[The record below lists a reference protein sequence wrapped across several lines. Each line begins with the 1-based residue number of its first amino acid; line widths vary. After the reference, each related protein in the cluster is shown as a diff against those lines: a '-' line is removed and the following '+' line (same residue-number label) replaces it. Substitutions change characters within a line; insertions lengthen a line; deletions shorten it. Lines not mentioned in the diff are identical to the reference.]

1 MNDQCKWS
9 TNRSNAQKI
18 FKDIGFAIDN
28 LNKGTYRPYK
38 KPSDLLSYINKSS
51 SHPPQ
56 IINQLI
62 TKDNQ

>member
-1 MNDQCKWS
+1 MINVNGQQIDRMRKKYS
-9 TNRSNAQKI
+9 KI
-18 FKDIGFAIDN
+18 LASLLTFN

-51 SHPPQ
+51 NHPPQ